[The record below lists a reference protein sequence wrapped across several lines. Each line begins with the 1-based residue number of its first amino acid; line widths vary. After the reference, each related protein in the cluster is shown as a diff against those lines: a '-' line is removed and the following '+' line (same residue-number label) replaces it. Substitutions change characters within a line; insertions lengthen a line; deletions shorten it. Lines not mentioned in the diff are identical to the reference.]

1 LSARPSSLPPSW
13 AAACTTPSCSTAR
26 APWRQRG
33 HQALTTT
40 AADPTEKSRRWP
52 YRTCETDTFAGAR
65 ATGSITNTSDKNQ
78 GFQINLRFET
88 EDGVLI
94 AEQPHFTDTIN
105 VGQSQPWNITTFQDV
120 PEGASLTCE
129 VSSVRY
135 TIFDD
140 ETRNN

>member
-1 LSARPSSLPPSW
+1 LIVAAVLALFGLGTVACLALAGNEIAKEIDRSMGDAASA
-13 AAACTTPSCSTAR
+13 
-26 APWRQRG
+26 
-33 HQALTTT
+33 
-40 AADPTEKSRRWP
+40 D
-52 YRTCETDTFAGAR
+52 YDVNIDTCETDTFAGAR